1 MINETMMKRLMA
13 GEPLFWANET
23 YGQLPDGAEVVQAAE
38 IAEAQALWQRFA
50 PLLAECFPETAA
62 QGGLIES
69 PLREIGSMQRWLG
82 EQGRPVQGRLFL
94 KMDSHLAIAGSVKA
108 RGGIFEVLS

>member
-38 IAEAQALWQRFA
+38 VAEAQALWQRFA

-62 QGGLIES
+62 QGGLVES
-69 PLREIGSMQRWLG
+69 PLREIGSMQRW
-82 EQGRPVQGRLFL
+82 
-94 KMDSHLAIAGSVKA
+94 
-108 RGGIFEVLS
+108 